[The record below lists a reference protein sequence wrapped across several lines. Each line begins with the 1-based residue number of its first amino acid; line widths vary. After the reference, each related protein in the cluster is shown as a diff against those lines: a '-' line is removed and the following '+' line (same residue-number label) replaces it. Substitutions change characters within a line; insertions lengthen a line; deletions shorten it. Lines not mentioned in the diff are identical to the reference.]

1 MRRAFEVEEANTYVR
16 LYNYGK
22 DMEKSLRSFS
32 LRKLSRWAKV
42 PGDQF
47 GSHKYEISHVFATFS
62 PDKTEYRLSR
72 GFYSKLLSHLKQ
84 EGWNTDDIQPTKCKE
99 IEPVKVTHLWK
110 NNKAMRPRDDEQ
122 QEYLDFTL
130 QDDKAIVV
138 INGRTG
144 FGKALHNDS
153 LVQTP
158 TGWVRIGD
166 IKVEDEVISRD
177 GSVTKVTGVYPQG
190 VKQLNKITFWDGRTS
205 ICCDEHLWKIFD
217 AKYSKWKVCDTTEL
231 KRLQERKQLRTYIPL
246 ALPYDGGDKNLPIDP
261 YLFGALLGDGG
272 FSILNECSFTNND
285 TYVVEKVNN
294 KLKEIGLKLTPKS
307 KRTSF
312 EYRVAS
318 EKISEDTGRRSFFN
332 IINDLKL
339 QCLSIEKHI
348 PDVFLEGSIEQRL
361 ELLRGLMDTDGDVVK
376 GGTAVYNTSSEKL
389 ALGVQRLV
397 WSLGGIARITS
408 RVPTYKYLG
417 EKKEG
422 NVSYRVSI
430 RIPNPESIVTLPR
443 KLERLSND
451 NQYATKLKLRI
462 KSIEQIEEGA
472 ATCISVDHPD
482 KLFITNDHIVTHNT
496 VVAIMAFVELGYRVV
511 ITVLPRYV
519 PIWVKACREFLNM
532 TPADIINVSDFDI
545 NDLSDRLK
553 SKKLNPKVIIFQL
566 TRIDTYIKRMR
577 EQPETIPPLD
587 DFFTTLGGGMRLI
600 DEAHE
605 SIYSVYTSMLYGNF
619 KKNIGLS
626 ATLNGDDDF
635 INEVYNAAF
644 PPEAYLKPP
653 VYDKYIHVVGY
664 MHRLNVNKYKIRTK
678 GFGGYSHVLYESGIL
693 KNRQAFENYY
703 QLCKQAFEDYYLN
716 GYREGQKAMWF
727 FATVAFCKKFE
738 ERLKKDYP
746 DMDIF
751 TFTGE
756 VSKKKGMEE
765 EYNNHQVV
773 ITTPGS
779 CGTGKDIPKL
789 FIVFACVAISSSQRN
804 DQMNGRTRPIDKWW
818 PDLDPIFLYFICL
831 DVPKQVEYHKKRR
844 RVLDKKT
851 KKFSLI
857 DSGMWV

>member
-144 FGKALHNDS
+144 FGK
-153 LVQTP
+153 
-158 TGWVRIGD
+158 
-166 IKVEDEVISRD
+166 
-177 GSVTKVTGVYPQG
+177 
-190 VKQLNKITFWDGRTS
+190 
-205 ICCDEHLWKIFD
+205 
-217 AKYSKWKVCDTTEL
+217 
-231 KRLQERKQLRTYIPL
+231 
-246 ALPYDGGDKNLPIDP
+246 
-261 YLFGALLGDGG
+261 
-272 FSILNECSFTNND
+272 
-285 TYVVEKVNN
+285 
-294 KLKEIGLKLTPKS
+294 
-307 KRTSF
+307 
-312 EYRVAS
+312 
-318 EKISEDTGRRSFFN
+318 
-332 IINDLKL
+332 
-339 QCLSIEKHI
+339 
-348 PDVFLEGSIEQRL
+348 
-361 ELLRGLMDTDGDVVK
+361 
-376 GGTAVYNTSSEKL
+376 
-389 ALGVQRLV
+389 
-397 WSLGGIARITS
+397 
-408 RVPTYKYLG
+408 
-417 EKKEG
+417 
-422 NVSYRVSI
+422 
-430 RIPNPESIVTLPR
+430 
-443 KLERLSND
+443 
-451 NQYATKLKLRI
+451 
-462 KSIEQIEEGA
+462 
-472 ATCISVDHPD
+472 
-482 KLFITNDHIVTHNT
+482 T